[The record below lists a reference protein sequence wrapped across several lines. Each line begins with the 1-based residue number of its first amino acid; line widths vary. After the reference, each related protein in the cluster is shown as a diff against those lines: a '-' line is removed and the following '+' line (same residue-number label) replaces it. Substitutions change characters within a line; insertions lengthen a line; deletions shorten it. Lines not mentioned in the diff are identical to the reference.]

1 MSDAAP
7 APKSIYSK
15 NNPFQARITA
25 NYALTKDGSE
35 KETRHLIVNLNGSD
49 LVYEPGYSLGIFAQ
63 NPPTL
68 VAQICERLKLDP
80 SHPVP
85 QKDGSTKTLNE
96 VLLKDVTL
104 NRAGKKFMLAL
115 PAKLPEGAK
124 KAEAEALAADA
135 EKLDAYLFTRDYR
148 DVFNDFPEYTATAE
162 ELLEVLGRSVPRL
175 YSIASSL
182 KKHPGEVHLT
192 IGVVRYTT
200 HDREKKGLASGF
212 LADHA
217 EMHTNS
223 LPVFLAAN
231 KHFKLPEP
239 DKDVIM
245 VGPGTGIAPF
255 RAFLEERE
263 VTGAKG
269 RNWLFFGEQRKATDF
284 LYEEE
289 FAAWKQ
295 GGLLTRLDTAFSRD
309 QSQKVYVQDRMREN
323 ARELWAWLQGGAYFY
338 VCGDAK
344 RMAKDVNQ
352 TLIDIAVEHGGMALA
367 DAEKYIN
374 ETLARTER
382 RYLKDVY

>member
-1 MSDAAP
+1 M
-7 APKSIYSK
+7 YSK
-15 NNPFQARITA
+15 NNPFLAKVTA
-25 NYALTKDGSE
+25 NYKLTREGSE
-35 KETRHLIVNLNGSD
+35 KETRHFIIDLGGSD

-63 NPPTL
+63 NPPSL
-68 VAQICERLKLDP
+68 VAALCERLKLDP
-80 SHPVP
+80 SHPIV
-85 QKDGSTKTLNE
+85 QKDLSTKTLNE
-96 VLLKDVTL
+96 ILLKDVTL
-104 NRAGKKFMLAL
+104 NRAGKKFMQAL
-115 PAKLPEGAK
+115 PAKLPDGPK
-124 KAEAEALAADA
+124 KSEAEALLADA
-135 EKLDAYLFTRDYR
+135 EKLEAYLFTRDYI
-148 DVFNDFPEYTATAE
+148 DVLDDFPGLSLAAE
-162 ELLEVLGRSVPRL
+162 EFLEMLGRSVPRL

-200 HDREKKGLASGF
+200 HNREKKGLASGF

-217 EMHTNS
+217 EMNTSS
-223 LPVFLAAN
+223 LPVFLAPN
-231 KHFKLPEP
+231 KHFKLPDP

-263 VTGAKG
+263 VSGAKG

-295 GGLLTRLDTAFSRD
+295 SGLLTRLDTAFSRD
-309 QSQKVYVQDRMREN
+309 QAEKVYVQDRMREN
-323 ARELWAWLQGGAYFY
+323 AKELWSWLQGGAYFY

-352 TLIDIAVEHGGMALA
+352 TLIDIAVEHGGMALP
-367 DAEKYIN
+367 DAEKHIN